1 MSEEARSAG
10 FFYVNIYSLIYS
22 QIYSLGDCMADIS
35 AALLAGP
42 LGAAELLRR
51 LDISQAT
58 LSRRLGQHDQVVKW
72 GKARAT
78 RYALLRPIR
87 GESRFSVYQVQPS
100 GQAEQAGWLL
110 PTWPQGSCLHLDAGE
125 RGTFYEGVP
134 WFLSDMRPQGFLG
147 RLWGRE
153 HAAML
158 GLPEDIRAWSDEQC
172 LLALAQNGINMP
184 GDLILGSAAY
194 QRWLLQPVP
203 VALDEGQKRI
213 RYPQLAEQA
222 LEGDEAGSSAGGEQ
236 PKFLCYATTSA
247 GNHHCLVKFTL
258 ARQGENSRR
267 WRDLLRAEHL
277 ALQQLQ
283 SAGLAA
289 ARSQLMTVGEQLF
302 LEVERFDRIGERGRR
317 GLCSLEALS
326 AEFLGRQQH
335 WPDAL
340 RELVRQQRLDE
351 ASLHRGTLQWAFGRL
366 IANSDMH
373 AGNLSFFTD
382 GERLQLT
389 PAYDMLPMALAPNS
403 LGHMRDEVNLTLDF
417 SLPGDVW
424 RAASTMAQRYWQ
436 TIAADEVFSEEFRQI
451 ARQAQQQLT
460 ALELTLDKMA

>member
-1 MSEEARSAG
+1 M
-10 FFYVNIYSLIYS
+10 V
-22 QIYSLGDCMADIS
+22 DIS

-51 LDISQAT
+51 LNISQAT
-58 LSRRLGQHDQVVKW
+58 LSRQLRQQEQVVKW

-87 GESRFSVYQVQPS
+87 GESRFSLYQVQPS
-100 GQAEQAGWLL
+100 GQAMQAGWLL
-110 PTWPQGSCLHLDAGE
+110 PTWPQGSWLHLDAAE
-125 RGTFYEGVP
+125 RGTFYEGLP

-153 HAAML
+153 HASTL
-158 GLPEDIRAWSDEQC
+158 GLPQDIRIWSDEQS
-172 LLALAQNGINMP
+172 LVALAQNGIDMP
-184 GDLILGSAAY
+184 GDLIVGNAAY
-194 QRWLLQPVP
+194 QHWLLQTAP
-203 VALDEGQKRI
+203 VALDDEQKRI
-213 RYPQLAEQA
+213 HYPQLAERA
-222 LEGDEAGSSAGGEQ
+222 LGGDEAGSSAGGEQ
-236 PKFLCYATTSA
+236 PKFLCYATTPG

-258 ARQGENSRR
+258 AREGENSRR

-283 SAGLAA
+283 SSGLAA
-289 ARSQLMTVGEQLF
+289 ARSQLITVGEQLF
-302 LEVERFDRIGERGRR
+302 LEVERFDRMAERGRR
-317 GLCSLEALS
+317 GLCSLEAVS

-340 RELVRQQRLDE
+340 NELLRQQRLDT
-351 ASLHRGTLQWAFGRL
+351 ASMQRGTLQWAFGRL

-382 GERLQLT
+382 GALLQLS

-417 SLPGDVW
+417 SLPGNVW
-424 RAASTMAQRYWQ
+424 RAASTMAKSYWQ
-436 TIAADEVFSEEFRQI
+436 TIAADEAFSEEFRRI
-451 ARQAQQQLT
+451 ARQAQQQLV
-460 ALELTLDKMA
+460 ALDLTLTRMV